1 MTVLIVSVLGAG
13 LYAYSLTAFSSSA
26 SSFLLQSTGREDR
39 ARERILITTVWW
51 NVTSDY
57 LNVTILN
64 FGKIEIVIDA
74 LYIQGQQVSPAAY
87 LGGKGETLARGLL
100 VSVKF
105 TTPISIVDGQT
116 YEIAAV
122 TERGS
127 RDVVDW
133 EA

>member
-1 MTVLIVSVLGAG
+1 
-13 LYAYSLTAFSSSA
+13 
-26 SSFLLQSTGREDR
+26 
-39 ARERILITTVWW
+39 
-51 NVTSDY
+51 
-57 LNVTILN
+57 VTILN

-74 LYIQGQQVSPAAY
+74 MYIQGQQVSPSSYTA
-87 LGGKGETLARGLL
+87 GKGETLARGLL

-127 RDVVDW
+127 RDVVNW